1 MYATFGASG
10 AKHTR
15 PIIAVT
21 SALLRKPVF
30 RWGAFGV
37 NPSPKQPYRQARP
50 AMVLPRRSPMSVV
63 SSSSGFVSAA
73 SAGDDKKVPG
83 DVLLGVT
90 VAACGAFAF
99 GYHLGI
105 LNGPL
110 GQIALDLGF
119 DNNPFLQGL
128 VVSSCLAGAAAG
140 SLGGSG
146 LADSVGRRRAFL
158 VDCIP
163 LFAGAMICAL
173 ASSATMMVLG
183 RMVVGLGIGLSSAL
197 VPLYISEISPTH
209 LRGTLGS
216 VNQLMICIG
225 ILVALM
231 VNVLIPATS
240 WRTMMILA
248 AVPAV
253 ILGLGMTVCPE
264 SPVVPNAGEGGENM
278 SWGEAFSS
286 KGARIGM
293 VLFLIQQFSGINAI
307 VYFSSAVFKS
317 AGIQSDAL
325 ASAAVG
331 VINVLGTIGA
341 ASLIEKTGRK
351 DLLRLSFAGMGA
363 CMLTMSLGLAV
374 PAASSISGILSFI
387 GTLAY
392 VLCFAMGAGPVPG
405 LLTPELVGD
414 RVRSTAVAMA
424 MATHWVANFAIG
436 QLFLPAVS
444 AVGVAG
450 VYGFFAV
457 VCGIAVAY
465 IEKVVPETSGRS
477 MGDLV

>member
-1 MYATFGASG
+1 
-10 AKHTR
+10 
-15 PIIAVT
+15 
-21 SALLRKPVF
+21 
-30 RWGAFGV
+30 
-37 NPSPKQPYRQARP
+37 
-50 AMVLPRRSPMSVV
+50 MSVLN
-63 SSSSGFVSAA
+63 SSTGFVSAT
-73 SAGDDKKVPG
+73 SAAEDGKVPG
-83 DVLLGVT
+83 DVLLGVS
-90 VAACGAFAF
+90 VASLGAFSF

-110 GQIALDLGF
+110 GRIALDLGF
-119 DNNPFLQGL
+119 ESNPFLQGL

-146 LADSVGRRRAFL
+146 LADSVGRKKAFL
-158 VDCIP
+158 VDCVP
-163 LFAGAMICAL
+163 LFVGAIMCAL
-173 ASSATMMVLG
+173 ASSATVMILG
-183 RMVVGLGIGLSSAL
+183 RMVVGVGIGLSSAL

-216 VNQLMICIG
+216 INQLMICIG
-225 ILVALM
+225 ILAALM
-231 VNVLIPATS
+231 VNVMIPASS
-240 WRTMMILA
+240 WRTMMMLA
-248 AVPAV
+248 AVPALL
-253 ILGLGMTVCPE
+253 LGLGMSACPE
-264 SPVVPNAGEGGENM
+264 SPVSPSGDSAQKM
-278 SWGEAFSS
+278 SWSEAFSS

-293 VLFLIQQFSGINAI
+293 VLFLCQQFAGINAI

-331 VINVLGTIGA
+331 VINVLGTVGA

-351 DLLRLSFAGMGA
+351 DLLRLSFVGMGA

-374 PAASSISGILSFI
+374 PAFSSISGILSFV

-405 LLTPELVGD
+405 LLTAELVGD
-414 RVRSTAVAMA
+414 RLRGTAVAMA
-424 MATHWVANFAIG
+424 MATHWVCNFAIG

-444 AVGVAG
+444 AFSVAG

-457 VCGIAVAY
+457 VCGLAVVY
-465 IEKVVPETSGRS
+465 VQGSVPETKGREL
-477 MGDLV
+477 GDVV

>member
-1 MYATFGASG
+1 
-10 AKHTR
+10 
-15 PIIAVT
+15 
-21 SALLRKPVF
+21 
-30 RWGAFGV
+30 
-37 NPSPKQPYRQARP
+37 
-50 AMVLPRRSPMSVV
+50 MVGPPRRSPTSVM
-63 SSSSGFVSAA
+63 SSSIGFISAT
-73 SAGDDKKVPG
+73 SAGENNKVPG
-83 DVLLGVT
+83 DVLLGVS
-90 VAACGAFAF
+90 VASCGAFAF

-119 DNNPFLQGL
+119 ESNPFLQGL

-146 LADSVGRRRAFL
+146 LADSIGRKKAFL
-158 VDCIP
+158 VDCVP
-163 LFAGAMICAL
+163 LFVGAIVCAL

-183 RMVVGLGIGLSSAL
+183 RMVVGVGIGLSSAL

-216 VNQLMICIG
+216 INQLMICIG
-225 ILVALM
+225 ILAALM

-240 WRTMMILA
+240 WRTMMMLA

-253 ILGLGMTVCPE
+253 LLGLGMGACPD
-264 SPVVPNAGEGGENM
+264 SPVSPSGDSSEKM
-278 SWGEAFSS
+278 SWSDAFSS

-307 VYFSSAVFKS
+307 VYFSTAVFKS

-351 DLLRLSFAGMGA
+351 DLLRLSFVGMGA
-363 CMLTMSLGLAV
+363 CMLTMALGLAV
-374 PAASSISGILSFI
+374 PAAASISGILSFV

-405 LLTPELVGD
+405 LLTAELVGN
-414 RVRSTAVAMA
+414 RLRGTAMAMA
-424 MATHWVANFAIG
+424 MATHWVCNFTIG

-444 AVGVAG
+444 AFGVAS

-457 VCGIAVAY
+457 VCGIAVVY
-465 IEKVVPETSGRS
+465 VQGSVPETKGREL
-477 MGDLV
+477 GDV